1 MKLLKTLIIVS
12 IFSQTSFLHAQNT
25 FSNLYPEFSMRLD
38 ATEIVDGKQLYF
50 DLFEY
55 NQISENVEQRF
66 RGKYQLDSVEL
77 FEPHPNDPS
86 VLYLWNKGYL
96 YYNEDFT
103 EKNTLCFVF
112 EPDGEERRP
121 TITYQK
127 RTVNQAKKITSISTH
142 PWNGIDRPPLETEL
156 TSIITFEYC
165 SDTYLTKQSSFTSHE
180 DFLNNNPSGF
190 NEYIYNNDKLL
201 DTIRTLK
208 RDSLLDDLVL
218 TRQLTYHHN
227 QEGLL
232 TCILR
237 YDVISNEILDSTAFK
252 FNEEN
257 QITREEFYFDSSLEK
272 IIEYSYDE
280 EGRIYEILEPSISR
294 PDLIDFE
301 TFFYNDYGSLDYVE
315 KGRISNALELPDRV
329 IATIASYDYK
339 DDALIEE
346 LSMTPDLIN
355 TARNDY
361 DHHNHLLLEET
372 NRNYDRDLLGGLLF
386 RSHDLGSKWF
396 YSPVV
401 ISSERSLLDKKTVVY
416 PNPASTHLLVSL
428 KDSQSPIL
436 FSIYNSKG
444 EKVGSNT
451 YKSGEEINIS
461 SLNPGVYLY
470 EVIQDQKYSV
480 GKFVKI

>member
-1 MKLLKTLIIVS
+1 MKTINTLIIIS
-12 IFSQTSFLHAQNT
+12 IFSQSAFLYAQNT
-25 FSNLYPEFSMRLD
+25 FSNLVPDFSMNLD
-38 ATEIVDGKQLYF
+38 ATEIIDGKQLYF
-50 DLFEY
+50 DLLEY
-55 NQISENVEQRF
+55 NQVSENVEQRF

-77 FEPHPNDPS
+77 YEPHPNDPS

-103 EKNTLCFVF
+103 ENNTLCFVF

-127 RTVNQAKKITSISTH
+127 RKVNQAKKITSISTH

-156 TSIITFEYC
+156 KSIVTFDYC
-165 SDTYLTKQSSFTSHE
+165 SDSYLTKQSGFISNE
-180 DFLNNNPSGF
+180 NFLSEKPSVV

-208 RDSLLDDLVL
+208 RDSLLDNLEL

-227 QEGLL
+227 HEGLL
-232 TCILR
+232 TYILR
-237 YDVISNEILDSTAFK
+237 YDVISNEVLDSTTFK
-252 FNEEN
+252 YNNQN
-257 QITREEFYFDSSLEK
+257 QITREELYSDSLK
-272 IIEYSYDE
+272 NIIEYSYDE
-280 EGRIYEILEPSISR
+280 DGRIYEILEPSISR
-294 PDLIDFE
+294 PDLVFFE
-301 TFFYNDYGSLDYVE
+301 TFFYNDFGSLDFVE

-339 DDALIEE
+339 DDALIED
-346 LSMTPDLIN
+346 LSMTPDLII

-372 NRNYDRDLLGGLLF
+372 NRNYDRDFLGGLIF
-386 RSHDLGSKWF
+386 RSHDLGTKWF

-401 ISSERSLLDKKTVVY
+401 TSSERHLLDTETVVY

-428 KDSQSPIL
+428 KDSQSKIM

-444 EKVGSNT
+444 EKVGSST
-451 YKSGEEINIS
+451 YMSGGEINIS
-461 SLNPGVYLY
+461 SLSPGIYFY
-470 EVIQDQKYSV
+470 EIILDQKYSV